1 MHLFFECC
9 VAKNIWRIIYDVL
22 VQELGV
28 CFESIARFWV
38 ANKRHMLT
46 NIITSSV
53 LWTLWKLRNE
63 MYFQGLTWT
72 GLRRVLF
79 RIVKMVRGWIPLFK
93 PETGL
98 QVEEVAKQL
107 EIRASLPPQL
117 QWKVPEETSSLSESE
132 PSSAQHSVSTN
143 VASVLSDA
151 DLDVLMSIMFDVSD
165 SGLRL

>member
-1 MHLFFECC
+1 
-9 VAKNIWRIIYDVL
+9 
-22 VQELGV
+22 
-28 CFESIARFWV
+28 
-38 ANKRHMLT
+38 
-46 NIITSSV
+46 
-53 LWTLWKLRNE
+53 

-151 DLDVLMSIMFDVSD
+151 SIVGHRAVPARPGGTAGRAGSTRYRAAAGRRASWAVPVACSCLA
-165 SGLRL
+165 SGPRHGPWAVWPCRAARWHGPFSPGRAGP